1 MQVTDGISKPDRR
14 SASACVACRLS
25 KVKCDLP
32 ETGVCSRCARLGLSC
47 VVSTSRRGQPN
58 VKRDV
63 ARLGPA
69 VRAMLTQGSE
79 TTTLTPDM
87 EMSLAAVPDD
97 KSLCWSGSKCQRMV
111 VESIDNDEGKLALL
125 KHWLLIG
132 MRSQNCGLLGN
143 VLMLAHS
150 YGFADL
156 NLFQKQL
163 TEPASPQWLL
173 PPYLREWFDE
183 PQRACNLRLQHEG
196 GLRFEAN
203 QPFCHLVADPTTLE
217 GQLLEE
223 VPDLLSKIDWQICK
237 AEIFLASALHPDDRM
252 NLMMLVATL
261 WAQVAIA
268 PVDASGVRRT
278 QAAAPSTVRC
288 SVICTDATTREYVPC
303 RLEGRCEMHRDSQ
316 LVGTIFS
323 ISAVGVPCPFSAHRP
338 VGLHPHRF
346 SGTAPTLRLDLGCI
360 SSMRPMI
367 SSPPREPDAHEGV
380 DLSQMML
387 ETDLQD
393 LGLILTESGSLE
405 VEGLGGLMLHDHER
419 GSMSCCA
426 HGNCAI
432 HDAEAVV
439 HDHVHAHSRGH
450 DHGLP

>member
-1 MQVTDGISKPDRR
+1 M
-14 SASACVACRLS
+14 
-25 KVKCDLP
+25 
-32 ETGVCSRCARLGLSC
+32 
-47 VVSTSRRGQPN
+47 
-58 VKRDV
+58 KRDV

-252 NLMMLVATL
+252 NLMMLAATL
-261 WAQVAIA
+261 WAQVAVA

-346 SGTAPTLRLDLGCI
+346 SATAPTLRLDLGCI

-426 HGNCAI
+426 HG
-432 HDAEAVV
+432 D
-439 HDHVHAHSRGH
+439 
-450 DHGLP
+450 P